1 MRIGFFVIVVSV
13 LLAAISSCNTSGCL
27 DNQSSIPLAGF
38 YASGTDK
45 GINIG
50 SVMQIHG
57 VGAPGDSLLSPSTS
71 SASNIYLPMRN
82 AYPSVSWCLHYIQ
95 ENISDPAFNDTV
107 TFDYTS
113 HPYFA
118 SQECGAMYIY
128 KIKRV
133 EYTRHLID
141 SVVVVDST
149 ITNTDIERLRFYFRT
164 SATDENTSEE

>member
-1 MRIGFFVIVVSV
+1 MRSVFFAILLSV
-13 LLAAISSCNTSGCL
+13 LFPIFYSCNTSGCL

-38 YASGTDK
+38 YASGTDNGI
-45 GINIG
+45 GIN

-57 VGAPGDSLLSPSTS
+57 VGAPDDSLLSPS
-71 SASNIYLPMRN
+71 SASASRIYLPMRSSFT
-82 AYPSVSWCLHYIQ
+82 SVSWCMHYIQ
-95 ENISDPAFNDTV
+95 SDLDNPAFNDTV

-113 HPYFA
+113 QLYFA
-118 SQECGAMYIY
+118 SQECGAMYVY

-133 EYTRHLID
+133 EHTTHLLD

-164 SATDENTSEE
+164 AESDVNTPEQ

>member
-1 MRIGFFVIVVSV
+1 
-13 LLAAISSCNTSGCL
+13 
-27 DNQSSIPLAGF
+27 
-38 YASGTDK
+38 
-45 GINIG
+45 
-50 SVMQIHG
+50 
-57 VGAPGDSLLSPSTS
+57 
-71 SASNIYLPMRN
+71 MRN

-95 ENISDPAFNDTV
+95 ENISDLAFNDTV

-164 SATDENTSEE
+164 GATDENTSEE